1 MGIGHKFIRRSY
13 PDFFGL
19 VLGLTIA
26 AAACLPRGAKGQ
38 ISQPF
43 PWMPEQRSIQVRD
56 PSELVKT
63 RIPDAPPPATVS
75 DPQNELEPRLLSL
88 DEAIR
93 ISLAN
98 GDVVRVL
105 SGVVAVNSGRT
116 IYDPAITN
124 TTIDQQQSRFDPF
137 LEAGNTWNQ
146 SELPTAVFGPLGPP
160 SALITGVKTDGYNLN
175 VGLGKQTVTGGR
187 ASLGVN
193 ASPSYTT
200 PGAFPLNP
208 STRSSLDLTYT
219 QPLLQGGGI
228 AVNLAPLVLA
238 RIDTERSYFQ
248 FKDATQEHVR
258 GAIEA
263 YWLLVFARV
272 DAWARAR
279 QVEQAAE
286 AFRIAQGRQRAM
298 IGNIADVAQA
308 RVTLANFRSSLVSSQ
323 ANVLLRE
330 AAVRNILGLPPTDG
344 SRIVPTS
351 PPNTDVFQPNWSRIL
366 EIAEEQRP
374 DLIELKLILEADQ
387 QQLLIAKNQANP
399 RLDALAL
406 YRWNGL
412 EGELA
417 GGAGLA
423 SSPRQFTDWTLGI
436 NFSVPLGLR
445 QGRAGL
451 RQRELLIARDRANLE
466 QGMHNVVHAIAINV
480 RSISQFQEQYLV
492 LREARQAAEVN
503 LKAQLGRFRTNQAL
517 FLSVLQAITD
527 WGNAVSGEANALSQ
541 YNVQLANLERQS
553 GTILETHGIA
563 FYEERMGSVGPLG
576 RWRKEVCYPRDMR
589 PGPNSPMYRSQE
601 IPAEESFQLQDP
613 TGDGRRPLSPEE
625 IQRIPLPSA
634 EELSPPPEKLPPGG
648 SENRTLEPL
657 DDAPAT
663 DLPSDTTSD
672 RAGLERGRGE
682 NGDTEGAS
690 GRSADNDLGVDAVPI
705 GNRLPNPLRG
715 SGSLPG
721 SQSLPSPV
729 SKATLPDARLPRD
742 PLPIPQSEY
751 LSVPQ
756 LESRVEPSV
765 EPSGRDSVPLVEL
778 PQLQAPLS
786 QRHRLPPDARPER
799 QAAGERHQRLHGRKE
814 FQTPPPSSWHHGTTR
829 PAAPS
834 TRGQ

>member
-1 MGIGHKFIRRSY
+1 MGRTGCSY
-13 PDFFGL
+13 FQRILSAAIVP
-19 VLGLTIA
+19 VIGLTMVGAIG
-26 AAACLPRGAKGQ
+26 LPHPAHAQ

-75 DPQNELEPRLLSL
+75 DPQAELEPRLLSL

-105 SGVVAVNSGRT
+105 SGVAAVNSGRT

-137 LEAGNTWNQ
+137 LEAGNNWNQ

-160 SALITGVKTDGYNLN
+160 SALITGTKTEGYYLN
-175 VGLGKQTVTGGR
+175 VGLGKNTVTGGR

-208 STRSSLDLTYT
+208 STRSSLDLSYT
-219 QPLLQGGGI
+219 QPLLQGGGV

-258 GAIEA
+258 GVIEA
-263 YWLLVFARV
+263 YWQLVFARV

-286 AFRIAQGRQRAM
+286 AFRIAEGRQRAM

-308 RVTLANFRSSLVSSQ
+308 RVTLANFRSILVSSQ

-351 PPNTDVFQPNWSRIL
+351 PPTTDVFEPNWSRIL

-387 QQLLIAKNQANP
+387 QQLLIAKNQVNP
-399 RLDALAL
+399 RLDAVAL

-417 GGAGLA
+417 SGAGL
-423 SSPRQFTDWTLGI
+423 SSNPGQFTDWTLGI

-466 QGMHNVVHAIAINV
+466 QGMHNVVHAIAINL
-480 RSISQFQEQYLV
+480 RGISQFQEQYLV
-492 LREARQAAEVN
+492 LREAREAAEVN

-541 YNVQLANLERQS
+541 YNIQLASLERQS
-553 GTILETHGIA
+553 GSILETHGIA
-563 FYEERMGSVGPLG
+563 FYEERMGSIGPLG
-576 RWRKEVCYPRDMR
+576 RWRKEVCYPSDMR
-589 PGPNSPMYRSQE
+589 PGPNSPLYTESER
-601 IPAEESFQLQDP
+601 PAEEAFRLQDP
-613 TGDGRRPLSPEE
+613 SGDRRRPFSPEE

-634 EELSPPPEKLPPGG
+634 EELSPPQEKLPPGKAEIPPATPNDDVAPDG
-648 SENRTLEPL
+648 SQP
-657 DDAPAT
+657 DDAQPDDARR
-663 DLPSDTTSD
+663 D
-672 RAGLERGRGE
+672 RAGPDAGRDAGRGE
-682 NGDTEGAS
+682 NPSAARAS
-690 GRSADNDLGVDAVPI
+690 EIDLDAAATRD
-705 GNRLPNPLRG
+705 GSRLPNSLRG
-715 SGSLPG
+715 VERIP
-721 SQSLPSPV
+721 QAAPRLPSV
-729 SKATLPDARLPRD
+729 TEARLPEARS
-742 PLPIPQSEY
+742 PTEPPTMLPAVPKAAPQ
-751 LSVPQ
+751 P
-756 LESRVEPSV
+756 ESRNEPTVEF
-765 EPSGRDSVPLVEL
+765 SGRESDKPLEL
-778 PQLQAPLS
+778 PSLQAPLS
-786 QRHRLPPDARPER
+786 QRRRMPPARGDRLPQIET
-799 QAAGERHQRLHGRKE
+799 AAGK
-814 FQTPPPSSWHHGTTR
+814 T
-829 PAAPS
+829 S
-834 TRGQ
+834 TRR